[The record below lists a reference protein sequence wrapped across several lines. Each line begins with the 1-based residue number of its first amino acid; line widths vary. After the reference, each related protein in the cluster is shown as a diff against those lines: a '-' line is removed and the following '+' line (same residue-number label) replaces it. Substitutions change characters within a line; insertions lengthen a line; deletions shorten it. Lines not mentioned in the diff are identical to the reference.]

1 MQANFAQLDPS
12 MKQFEYM
19 LSMQS
24 EWQEIYVKQEKV
36 KQKARNEA
44 QAAKNHYGNSSEYW
58 KDWKKN
64 GAQINK

>member
-1 MQANFAQLDPS
+1 MNFENLDPS

-24 EWQEIYVKQEKV
+24 KWQEIYVKQEKV
-36 KQKARNEA
+36 KQKKRNE
-44 QAAKNHYGNSSEYW
+44 AAKNHYGNSSEYW

>member
-1 MQANFAQLDPS
+1 MNFAQLDPS

-24 EWQEIYVKQEKV
+24 EWQNIYVKQEKD
-36 KQKARNEA
+36 KQKKRNEE
-44 QAAKNHYGNSSEYW
+44 QAKRNYWGNSSEYW

-64 GAQINK
+64 GPRINK